1 MFQNPNCFPSNV
13 YVFSDPCWSLKNLV
27 HSSPRTIPFPWCSC
41 HFSVGPLRV
50 AGVMRH
56 RFGAI
61 VSNVAWW
68 SSWRFWGP
76 KVFGVWGHVENYVH
90 SCWRFLK
97 WIDEVG
103 LKFWKSHL
111 ILMKVDHS
119 NWVLNNWVFSGWK
132 RDYLCLLFL
141 MKECLLASLG
151 IHGSI
156 RLIGWTVGTLPSV
169 GYLRL
174 FVRMKCYPGVNG
186 LPTGWM
192 VKVYFKDVSTI
203 LVYWRILFQVILG
216 GGNSRIFLLYVFASS
231 WVNDYSNLTHGFF
244 LKWLAKKNSIAS
256 YWYALEQFLVF
267 PWFFIGPAEV
277 LFANPW
283 ICVSSSAARET

>member
-1 MFQNPNCFPSNV
+1 MGLHLPICQADPPMNFSRLTSPSVSLNLESLLKTRKTDQMLQNLIFSLAMYIFFQIHVENMMIIEKPHALFTQNHP
-13 YVFSDPCWSLKNLV
+13 FSLV
-27 HSSPRTIPFPWCSC
+27 QLLFLR
-41 HFSVGPLRV
+41 GPLRV

-68 SSWRFWGP
+68 SSCVWGGRLWGP

-119 NWVLNNWVFSGWK
+119 NWVLNNSVFSGWK
-132 RDYLCLLFL
+132 RAYLCLLFL

-151 IHGSI
+151 IHDSI
-156 RLIGWTVGTLPSV
+156 RLIGWTVGT
-169 GYLRL
+169 
-174 FVRMKCYPGVNG
+174 
-186 LPTGWM
+186 
-192 VKVYFKDVSTI
+192 
-203 LVYWRILFQVILG
+203 
-216 GGNSRIFLLYVFASS
+216 
-231 WVNDYSNLTHGFF
+231 
-244 LKWLAKKNSIAS
+244 
-256 YWYALEQFLVF
+256 
-267 PWFFIGPAEV
+267 
-277 LFANPW
+277 
-283 ICVSSSAARET
+283 